1 MRTWD
6 ELSDEEQEVVRRLP
20 ASAAFSEVARRTSH
34 RWCTRCWQEETA
46 ADQTYLT

>member
-6 ELSDEEQEVVRRLP
+6 GLSDEEQEVVRRLP
-20 ASAAFSEVARRTSH
+20 ASVDFSEAERQATH
-34 RWCTRCWQEETA
+34 RWCTRCWQEETP